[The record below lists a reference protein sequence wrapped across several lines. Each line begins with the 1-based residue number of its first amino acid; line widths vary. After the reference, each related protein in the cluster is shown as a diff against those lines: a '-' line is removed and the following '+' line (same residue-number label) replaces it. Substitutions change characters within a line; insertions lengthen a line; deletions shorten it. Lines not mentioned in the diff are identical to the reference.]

1 MSELCNLKLSDINL
15 KENKFIVNGK
25 GNKERYCYLNDSTK
39 KTLQEYIK
47 LRENQIGSKDNKKEN
62 DWLFISRQSAK
73 ISIRQVNRLVK
84 KAYSDAG
91 LDERQYGV
99 HTLRHSFATILY
111 KSGVDIRLLQV
122 VQLKL
127 QNGQVEIILR
137 ALELYKYNLNYM
149 LDTEHCSDNERQEK
163 LAMIKYTFEQV
174 LSIQAE
180 QVNGKSEDVETS
192 SAFKKVLPESNMLDD
207 IIPINKNLKI
217 C

>member
-1 MSELCNLKLSDINL
+1 MNN
-15 KENKFIVNGK
+15 NGK
-25 GNKERYCYLNDSTK
+25 K
-39 KTLQEYIK
+39 KI
-47 LRENQIGSKDNKKEN
+47 
-62 DWLFISRQSAK
+62 QS
-73 ISIRQVNRLVK
+73 
-84 KAYSDAG
+84 
-91 LDERQYGV
+91 
-99 HTLRHSFATILY
+99 
-111 KSGVDIRLLQV
+111 

-180 QVNGKSEDVETS
+180 QVNGKSGTLEISQKLTNTM
-192 SAFKKVLPESNMLDD
+192 PEIELLND
-207 IIPINKNLKI
+207 IIPIDKKVKV

>member
-1 MSELCNLKLSDINL
+1 MDNNE
-15 KENKFIVNGK
+15 
-25 GNKERYCYLNDSTK
+25 K
-39 KTLQEYIK
+39 KKI
-47 LRENQIGSKDNKKEN
+47 
-62 DWLFISRQSAK
+62 QS
-73 ISIRQVNRLVK
+73 
-84 KAYSDAG
+84 
-91 LDERQYGV
+91 
-99 HTLRHSFATILY
+99 
-111 KSGVDIRLLQV
+111 

-180 QVNGKSEDVETS
+180 QVNGKSETLETS
-192 SAFKKVLPESNMLDD
+192 QKVTNTMPEIELLND
-207 IIPINKNLKI
+207 IIPIDKKVKV

>member
-1 MSELCNLKLSDINL
+1 MNNNE
-15 KENKFIVNGK
+15 
-25 GNKERYCYLNDSTK
+25 K
-39 KTLQEYIK
+39 KKI
-47 LRENQIGSKDNKKEN
+47 
-62 DWLFISRQSAK
+62 QS
-73 ISIRQVNRLVK
+73 
-84 KAYSDAG
+84 
-91 LDERQYGV
+91 
-99 HTLRHSFATILY
+99 
-111 KSGVDIRLLQV
+111 

-180 QVNGKSEDVETS
+180 QVNGKSGTLEISQKLTNTM
-192 SAFKKVLPESNMLDD
+192 PEIELLND
-207 IIPINKNLKI
+207 IIPIDKKVKV